1 MHRGLFDLR
10 LVDVGVLVPDVVVE
24 DGAGESVASDVVI
37 SEDSGSCE
45 PRGEG
50 VKRLR
55 VDDSVSLSSLTV
67 VAGSSCLPA
76 RSSLEPAGSVAEA
89 ERNSNRLATVW
100 VGLTFRFI
108 PGQHVSMES
117 DGLLRLPYSC
127 HHLCL
132 L

>member
-1 MHRGLFDLR
+1 MHLGLFDLR

-37 SEDSGSCE
+37 SEDSGSWE

-67 VAGSSCLPA
+67 VAGSNCLPA
-76 RSSLEPAGSVAEA
+76 RRSLEPAGSVAEA

-100 VGLTFRFI
+100 VGLTFRFM
-108 PGQHVSMES
+108 PNECVSMEI
-117 DGLLRLPYSC
+117 GRLLRLPYSC
-127 HHLCL
+127 HRLCL